1 MRESGGLVALATE
14 KQNQASK
21 MIEYKT
27 IIYEFYITARGNQ
40 SRPA

>member
-1 MRESGGLVALATE
+1 MRESGGLVALVTG

-27 IIYEFYITARGNQ
+27 IIYEFVGLENKHLIQ
-40 SRPA
+40 EF